1 MAGRYG
7 KVGKNWTSAETIP
20 EVMELLEFEKVNQ
33 ADLERI
39 RPLLEQ
45 RDILIQAAEKA
56 VRAKEVS
63 CDRFI
68 ILSQIDSVSWEA
80 LFDRIGREQFLDLA
94 GGVIQTVPK
103 YSGDVAT
110 YKSAGASRRIPEEI
124 HRKVYKK
131 ITRYTVQER

>member
-7 KVGKNWTSAETIP
+7 KAGKNWTSANEIP
-20 EVMELLEFEKVNQ
+20 EVMELLEFEKANQ
-33 ADLERI
+33 ADLDRI

-56 VRAKEVS
+56 VRAREVS

-68 ILSQIDSVSWEA
+68 ILSQTETVNWET
-80 LFDRIGREQFLDLA
+80 LFDKIGREQFLDLV

-110 YKSAGASRRIPEEI
+110 YKSAVACGRIPEEVDQ
-124 HRKVYKK
+124 KVYKK
-131 ITRYTVQER
+131 INRYTIRDR